1 MKTLKLA
8 IATAILALGFNAASA
23 QVHIGV
29 SFGYPAR
36 PVYYH
41 PYYRPVV
48 VERPVYYEPPVPVY
62 ERPDPDYEPARV
74 VVAPAYPVYY
84 RHHGY
89 GYYRRPV
96 FYHHIYRRW

>member
-8 IATAILALGFNAASA
+8 IVTAILALGFNAANA

-29 SFGYPAR
+29 SLGYPAR
-36 PVYYH
+36 PVYYR

-48 VERPVYYEPPVPVY
+48 VERPVYY
-62 ERPDPDYEPARV
+62 
-74 VVAPAYPVYY
+74 APRYPVY

-89 GYYRRPV
+89 GYGYYRRPMM
-96 FYHHIYRRW
+96 YHRMYRGW

>member
-8 IATAILALGFNAASA
+8 IATAILALGFNVANA

-48 VERPVYYEPPVPVY
+48 VERPVYYEQPAPVY
-62 ERPDPDYEPARV
+62 EQPAPV

-96 FYHHIYRRW
+96 VYRHVVYRRW